1 MKKGDIRQSFMKFS
15 LRTFSIALLVFCLAV
30 PDVSVGQQAKVSQ
43 RKIEKEKK
51 KKDKA
56 AVREYKDALKRHHQ
70 LQSKETRAMMRE
82 SERKAKK
89 NTPVKRK

>member
-1 MKKGDIRQSFMKFS
+1 MKFS
-15 LRTFSIALLVFCLAV
+15 LRTFSIALLVICLAV
-30 PDVSVGQQAKVSQ
+30 PYTSIGQQAKVSQ
-43 RKIEKEKK
+43 RKIEREKK

-56 AVREYKDALKRHHQ
+56 AVREYQDALKRHHQ

-82 SERKAKK
+82 SQRKAKK